1 MKKFML
7 LLIVVTVTLFGNT
20 GSEAKSSGLV
30 GYWTFDGGNANDLTG
45 NHNGT
50 VVGSG
55 VTFPAGKVGNAVNFS
70 VGTSCIKIPS
80 FNTTNITV
88 EAWVNSTKYGYYT
101 SMITK
106 SYYPSG
112 WSSPYAVWQLWLA
125 ENTALPGVFSP
136 QFGVSSPQT
145 ISMNQWYHLAFTY
158 DGTTSKLY
166 VNGEEKASS
175 TTSAGAITSTAG
187 NIYIGKPEFANHS
200 FTGSI
205 DEVAIWD
212 NALPAADILQHYQNG
227 LSGLGYILPA
237 TVSTNSIANVG
248 ITSAVTG
255 GNITSD
261 GGSEVTA
268 RGVCWNTTGNPTT
281 ADFKTEDGT
290 GTGVFTSTLTGLSAG
305 TTYYVRA
312 YSVNMIG
319 TSYGDEISFTT
330 LNYFTD
336 IGADLPEVERPS
348 IAWGDYDNDG
358 DLDLLLSGGTD
369 SGSVTKI
376 FRNDNGIFIDIN
388 AGLTGS
394 EIGSADWGDYDNDG
408 DLDILLTGRDGT
420 GLPFSKIY
428 RNDEGVF
435 TDISAD
441 LTAVEWSSAVWGDY
455 DNDGDLD
462 ILLTGRNGSGIS
474 ISKIYRNDNGT
485 FIDIN
490 ADLTGVSHSS
500 AAWGDY
506 DNDGYLDILLTGYTG
521 TDRISKMYRNDGN
534 GVFTD
539 INAGLTGVEIGSA
552 DWGDYDTDGDLD
564 ILLTGYSSSSG
575 RISKIYRND
584 SGVFKDIKAGLTGV
598 EFSSTAWGDYD
609 NDGDL
614 DILLTGY
621 STSFGRI
628 TKIYRNDNGVFTDIY
643 ADLTGVDY
651 SSVVWGD
658 YDNDGDLDIVV
669 TGSIG
674 FGASSKIS
682 KIYRNNCTVPNTIP
696 NSPSNLAFD
705 QDANGLHFSFDN
717 ATDAE
722 TPSAGLSYNI
732 DIDIGDG
739 TIKTASSDLTT
750 GRRRLSGMG
759 NIQQNTSY
767 TLHAQAPPE
776 TIPQQLFDM
785 IWKVQAVDNCFA
797 GSAFA
802 TKNDIVMT
810 RDLITV
816 PKETMVATD
825 ALTWEYYMPAD
836 SISGYT
842 LQFSGDSLFTEC
854 FEAFMPKSKEN
865 KAVYIGID
873 LNTLGVTDSLEN
885 NERYFWRVKPEHVS
899 SIENPTGFKKVPDSF
914 IYDPIYSAPSPVSIL
929 VEGNYVTL
937 QWGTGKDGEKSML
950 YNIYS
955 SDDPHAAFPAGWTL
969 VNSVTGTSY
978 VINSSVKKKFYCV
991 TAAGT
996 VK

>member
-1 MKKFML
+1 
-7 LLIVVTVTLFGNT
+7 
-20 GSEAKSSGLV
+20 
-30 GYWTFDGGNANDLTG
+30 
-45 NHNGT
+45 
-50 VVGSG
+50 
-55 VTFPAGKVGNAVNFS
+55 
-70 VGTSCIKIPS
+70 
-80 FNTTNITV
+80 
-88 EAWVNSTKYGYYT
+88 
-101 SMITK
+101 
-106 SYYPSG
+106 
-112 WSSPYAVWQLWLA
+112 
-125 ENTALPGVFSP
+125 
-136 QFGVSSPQT
+136 
-145 ISMNQWYHLAFTY
+145 MNQWHHLAFTY
-158 DGTTSKLY
+158 DGTTVKMY
-166 VNGEEKASS
+166 VNGAEKSS
-175 TTSAGAITSTAG
+175 YIPAGGSITQTAG

-212 NALPAADILQHYQNG
+212 NALPGADILKHYQNG
-227 LSGLGYILPA
+227 LLGLGYILAPTVA
-237 TVSTNSIANVG
+237 TDSLTNITL
-248 ITSAVTG
+248 TSAVTG

-330 LNYFTD
+330 TSYFTD
-336 IGADLPEVERPS
+336 INAGLENVDQGSA
-348 IAWGDYDNDG
+348 AWGDYDNDG
-358 DLDLLLSGGTD
+358 DLDLILSGGTD
-369 SGSVTKI
+369 SGSITKI
-376 FRNDNGIFIDIN
+376 YRNDNGIFIDIN

-394 EIGSADWGDYDNDG
+394 EIGSADWGDFDNDG

-420 GLPFSKIY
+420 GSPFSKIY
-428 RNDEGVF
+428 RNDNGVF

-441 LTAVEWSSAVWGDY
+441 LTAVEWSSASWGDY

-474 ISKIYRNDNGT
+474 ISKIYRNYNGT

-490 ADLTGVSHSS
+490 AGLTGVSHSS

-506 DNDGYLDILLTGYTG
+506 NNDGCLDILLTGYTG
-521 TDRISKMYRNDGN
+521 TDWISKIYRNEGN
-534 GVFTD
+534 EVFTD
-539 INAGLTGVEIGSA
+539 INAGLIGVEIGSA

-705 QDANGLHFSFDN
+705 QDANGLHFSFDT

-929 VEGNYVTL
+929 VEGNYITL
-937 QWGTGKDGEKSML
+937 QWGTGKEGEKTML
-950 YNIYS
+950 YNVYS
-955 SDDPHAAFPAGWTL
+955 SDDNPNAVFPAGWTL
-969 VNSVTGTSY
+969 VNSNLNQLCNQFVCEEEVLLRDCGRYSKVNTTGRYFSCCL
-978 VINSSVKKKFYCV
+978 SFQLPF
-991 TAAGT
+991 
-996 VK
+996 